1 MLSIYWKHVL
11 PFFTLLQLLYVSP
24 PFCLILFFFLG
35 VFPRDHK
42 PDGKLRQIN
51 NAINERIAK
60 LADGE
65 RVHFMDI
72 GGKFLDKDGVLP
84 KAIMPDFLHPKAGGY
99 KIWAEAIE
107 PKLKE
112 FGL

>member
-1 MLSIYWKHVL
+1 
-11 PFFTLLQLLYVSP
+11 
-24 PFCLILFFFLG
+24 
-35 VFPRDHK
+35 
-42 PDGKLRQIN
+42 
-51 NAINERIAK
+51 
-60 LADGE
+60 
-65 RVHFMDI
+65 MDI

-84 KAIMPDFLHPKAGGY
+84 KAIMPDFLHPKAEGY